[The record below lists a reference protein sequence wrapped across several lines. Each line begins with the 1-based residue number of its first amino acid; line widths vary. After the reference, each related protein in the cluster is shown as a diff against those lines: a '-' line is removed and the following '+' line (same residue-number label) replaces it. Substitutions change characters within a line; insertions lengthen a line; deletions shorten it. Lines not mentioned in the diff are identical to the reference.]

1 MKFICALVTV
11 KDIKRARY
19 FYETLLGQKVKADY
33 GENITFEGDFA
44 LHQEAHFKT
53 LIDNRTILRNANSF
67 ELYFEENELDVL
79 YTKLVTNTIEFIHP
93 VREQPWRQR
102 VMRFYDY
109 DKNIVE
115 AGESLEYT
123 AYRLSK
129 EGMSTEQ
136 IAKVIYFTEMQV
148 LDAIREFA
156 NKNEKIR
163 TD

>member
-1 MKFICALVTV
+1 MKFVCALITV
-11 KDIKRARY
+11 KEIKQARY
-19 FYETLLGQKVKADY
+19 FYETILGQKVIADY

-53 LIDNRTILRNANSF
+53 LIDNRTILQNANNF
-67 ELYFEENELDVL
+67 ELYFEENDLDSL
-79 YTKLVTNTIEFIHP
+79 YTKLVLHNIEFIHP

-123 AYRLSK
+123 AYRMHK
-129 EGMSTEQ
+129 EGKSTGQ
-136 IAKVIYFTEMQV
+136 IAKVIYFTENQV
-148 LDAIREFA
+148 LDAIRTFE
-156 NKNEKIR
+156 
-163 TD
+163 